1 MYLVTEET
9 SPANTQVLTLTSEK
23 YAGVK
28 YYYSTVNI
36 EERGDDAF
44 LTFEYTIT
52 DNPTG
57 DELDGNSEFGDHI
70 GEILTDIIE
79 YGLELNDTSRTDDT
93 DTPPSE

>member
-1 MYLVTEET
+1 MTEET
-9 SPANTQVLTLTSEK
+9 SPANTQILTLTSED

-28 YYYSTVNI
+28 YYYSTVNL

-44 LTFEYTIT
+44 LTFEYTIV

-57 DELDGNSEFGDHI
+57 EKLDGDPTFGDHI
-70 GEILTDIIE
+70 GDILTDIIE
-79 YGLELNDTSRTDDT
+79 HGLELNDTSRTDDT